1 MSVYLLTCKRNKTWV
16 LSVIQASVTAR
27 AAIFSF
33 KFAIRKKIKNM
44 KHLLCFSLMT
54 ILSWPLFAQHS
65 NNHGF
70 EVFTCGEDTVYSE
83 EFWRIFNKNKKD
95 EEKPDRSEVEEYLD
109 LYVKFKLKVN
119 EAYDRGMDTNKAF
132 ISELNGYRRQLA
144 QPYLTDNEVTE
155 RLVDEAYQ
163 RMKFNLRASHIMVA
177 LDASAA
183 AEDTLKAWG
192 KIQSYHA
199 LLQKGA
205 NFDSLAYAVSE
216 DPSAQGSPGSRGYQ
230 GDLGYFT
237 AFQMVYP
244 FESAA
249 YNLQIGE
256 ISEPVRSS
264 FGYHLIKLK
273 DRQPN
278 VGDMKV
284 AHIMIRFN
292 KEDEVAESKEKIDAI
307 YKKVLEGVAFEDL
320 VEQYTEDFS
329 SRARGGQLNWFSF
342 TTANIPEVFRETAF
356 ALQRDGD
363 VSVPVKSEF
372 GWHIIKRIE
381 LKPMAE
387 KDDMREML
395 KVKISRDV
403 RSRINKEV
411 VLSRIKKENDF
422 SEKQGAFE
430 AFSKWVDGSVLTG
443 SWKRPE
449 NFDSSGVLFTIA
461 GTLYTY
467 ADFASYI
474 ERTQMRRQQSDFAS
488 LLASMYSE
496 FVEKSNF
503 DYEESILERKYPEFR
518 YLMQE
523 YRDGILL
530 FELTD
535 QEVWSKS
542 VQDTTGLEA
551 FFEAHRSQYQWG
563 HRARAII
570 YQCNSEKVAAK
581 AAKMCEKGKDRSI
594 ILAGLNE
601 KDPLAVKSEAG
612 LYEKGKNELL
622 NTAPWEIGI
631 HRSEYNGKYVVI
643 QITELKD
650 PEAKELKEALGLVTS
665 DYQNE
670 LEASWIEELRKKYPV
685 HIQPNAV
692 DQLLKL

>member
-1 MSVYLLTCKRNKTWV
+1 
-16 LSVIQASVTAR
+16 
-27 AAIFSF
+27 
-33 KFAIRKKIKNM
+33 M
-44 KHLLCFSLMT
+44 KHLLCFSLIS
-54 ILSWPLFAQHS
+54 ILSLPLFAQS
-65 NNHGF
+65 SKNQGF
-70 EVFTCGEDTVYSE
+70 KVFSCGDDTVYSG

-95 EEKPDRSEVEEYLD
+95 EEKPSRSEVEEYLD

-119 EAYDRGMDTNKAF
+119 EAYARGMDTNKAF
-132 ISELNGYRRQLA
+132 ISELSGYRSQLA

-155 RLVDEAYQ
+155 KLIDEAYE

-177 LDASAA
+177 LDATASV
-183 AEDTLKAWG
+183 EDTLKAWG
-192 KIQSYHA
+192 KIQSYYA

-244 FESAA
+244 FESAV
-249 YNLQIGE
+249 YNLKTGE
-256 ISEPVRSS
+256 ISTPVRSS
-264 FGYHLIKLK
+264 FGYHLINLK

-278 VGDMKV
+278 VGDIKV

-292 KEDEVAESKEKIDAI
+292 KEDEVAEAKEKIDAI

-356 ALQRDGD
+356 ALQNDGD

-372 GWHIIKRIE
+372 GWHIIKRVE

-395 KVKISRDV
+395 KVKISRDG
-403 RSRINKEV
+403 RSRINKEA
-411 VLSRIKKENDF
+411 VLSRIKKENNF
-422 SEKQGAFE
+422 IEEKEAFE
-430 AFSKWVDGSVLTG
+430 AFRKWVDGSILTG

-449 NFDSSGVLFTIA
+449 NFDSSGLLFSIA
-461 GTLYTY
+461 GNPFTY
-467 ADFASYI
+467 GDFASYI
-474 ERTQMRRQQSDFAS
+474 ERTQMRRQQSDFNG
-488 LLASMYSE
+488 LLSTMYNE
-496 FVEKSNF
+496 FTEKSNF
-503 DYEESILERKYPEFR
+503 DYEESILEQKYPEFR

-535 QEVWSKS
+535 REVWSKS
-542 VQDTTGLEA
+542 VQDTAGLEA

-563 HRARAII
+563 DRARAII
-570 YQCNSEKVAAK
+570 YQCNSDKVAVK
-581 AAKMCEKGKDRSI
+581 VAKMCKKGKDRSI
-594 ILAGLNE
+594 ILAELNE

-612 LYEKGKNELL
+612 LYEKEKNEHL
-622 NTAPWEIGI
+622 NTVPWETGI
-631 HRSEYNGKYVVI
+631 HRSVHNGKHVVVHI
-643 QITELKD
+643 LGLKG
-650 PEAKELKEALGLVTS
+650 PEAKELNEALGLVTS

-670 LEASWIEELRKKYPV
+670 LEAAWIEELRKKYPV
-685 HIQPNAV
+685 YIQPNVV